1 MAQATAINYDRGS
14 SLLQNA
20 LASLNVGDISTACS
34 QLGAYINQVQ
44 AQTGEEDFR
53 GRRRGVDAARQR
65 SQGGLGVLM

>member
-1 MAQATAINYDRGS
+1 MAPGLERRRWLRVTRTRPRGRGSGNRDQLRSGS

-44 AQTGEEDFR
+44 
-53 GRRRGVDAARQR
+53 VNAA
-65 SQGGLGVLM
+65 SAALGC